1 MEAHDPAVTTVH
13 RFDAIESGLTE
24 ASSWAGWLANDA
36 NRIALTERLDALVS
50 PSGILSL
57 DVFDTLVIRDDV
69 SELTRFVEIGARMA
83 EIVAANH
90 PTHRPSALDA
100 FVARDLGTRASYRA
114 STPVDGVREGSL
126 TEIHRTASRILTES
140 DALAGAFIDAELGY
154 ETARLTP
161 NPFLL
166 DYAGRHRARG
176 GRVLLLSDMY
186 MHAEQIAALLR
197 AIGVTDDLYD
207 TLISSADTKLSK
219 ASGGVFAI
227 AEDRL
232 SAGPDDICHVGDSLH
247 GDFRQPKA
255 RGWRA
260 LHLPVPAARISA
272 RRADHIATLSHLR
285 EHGLDSDIAVPG

>member
-1 MEAHDPAVTTVH
+1 MAADDASVTTVH
-13 RFDAIESGLTE
+13 RFDALEGGITE
-24 ASSWAGWLANDA
+24 AGSWVGWLADDA
-36 NRIALTERLDALVS
+36 NRIALAERLHALVS

-69 SELTRFVEIGARMA
+69 SELSRFVEIGARMA
-83 EIVAANH
+83 DIVRMH
-90 PTHRPSALDA
+90 RPTHRLTALDA
-100 FVARDLGTRASYRA
+100 FVARDLGTKASYRA

-126 TEIHRTASRILTES
+126 TEIHRTASRILTGS
-140 DALAGAFIDAELGY
+140 DVYADAFIDAELRY
-154 ETARLTP
+154 EAGRLSP

-166 DYAGRHRARG
+166 DYANQHRARG

-186 MHAEQIAALLR
+186 MHAEQIAALLH
-197 AIGVTDDLYD
+197 AVGVSDDRYD

-227 AEDRL
+227 AEERL
-232 SAGPDDICHVGDSLH
+232 GVGPGDICHVGDSLH

-260 LHLPVPAARISA
+260 LHLPVPDSRIRA
-272 RRADHIATLSHLR
+272 RRADHIATLARLR